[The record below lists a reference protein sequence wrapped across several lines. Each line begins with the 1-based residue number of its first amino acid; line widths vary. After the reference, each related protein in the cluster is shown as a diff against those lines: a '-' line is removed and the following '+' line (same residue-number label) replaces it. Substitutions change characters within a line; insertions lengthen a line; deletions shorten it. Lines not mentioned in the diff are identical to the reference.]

1 MTINIVDQNKIG
13 QSAMQIREV
22 ILPDTTPPYAA
33 RAARFDLLAVS
44 HPLAPYLQL
53 CAALCRAQDSACKAV
68 PVTLAQRD
76 ANYWQQCAQHG
87 MPPLGGAAWPRDGV
101 WRELLRHILAQLRGE
116 AALADK
122 ARATIDGLGAA
133 SDAELEQ
140 AAGVLLSGDWSDLDR
155 SQAPFIAAALQIWF
169 NRQAV
174 QLDSSGFSHNRSHTC
189 PVCGS
194 APTASRLRLDCGGLR
209 YLHCSLCE
217 TEWHHVR
224 ATCTQC
230 ESARDLGYW
239 SDENHPSAMS
249 AEGCGECHTYLK
261 WLDTNK
267 DTSADLLADD
277 IATLSL
283 DLAMDEK
290 GLERAGPNLLFF
302 GGL

>member
-1 MTINIVDQNKIG
+1 MTINIVDQKKIG

-22 ILPDTTPPYAA
+22 ILPDEVPPYAA
-33 RAARFDLLAVS
+33 RAARFEQLAAG
-44 HPLAPYLQL
+44 HPLASYLQL
-53 CAALCRAQDSACKAV
+53 CAALCRAQHGALKAV

-76 ANYWQQCAQHG
+76 ADYWRQCAQHG
-87 MPPLGGAAWPRDGV
+87 TPPLGIAAWPRDGV
-101 WRELLRHILAQLRGE
+101 WRELLRHILTQLQAE
-116 AALADK
+116 PALPDT
-122 ARATIDGLGAA
+122 ATITVEALGAA
-133 SDAELEQ
+133 SDDELEQ
-140 AAGVLLSGDWSDLDR
+140 AAGVLLGGDWSTLDR
-155 SQAPFIAAALQIWF
+155 NQAPFIAAALQVWF
-169 NRQAV
+169 NRQAI
-174 QLDSSGFSHNRSHTC
+174 QLDLSWFSHNRSHIC

-194 APTASRLRLDCGGLR
+194 APTASRLRMDCGGLR

-230 ESARDLGYW
+230 ESARDLDYW

-261 WLDTNK
+261 WLDMSK
-267 DTSADLLADD
+267 DTNADLLADD

-302 GGL
+302 PG